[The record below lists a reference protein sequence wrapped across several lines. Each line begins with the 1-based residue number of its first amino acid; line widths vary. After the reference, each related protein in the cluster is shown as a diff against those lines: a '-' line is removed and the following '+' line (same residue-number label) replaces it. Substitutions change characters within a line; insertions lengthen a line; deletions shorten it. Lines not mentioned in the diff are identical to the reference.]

1 MEEYKMRK
9 DSSRNNT
16 QSNSLHNTRSNNLQ
30 SNAQRRAQQVVDE
43 YVTHAQLR
51 TDPQGSWTGKP
62 RNANEVPV
70 QDADDL

>member
-1 MEEYKMRK
+1 MRK
-9 DSSRNNT
+9 DNSRSNT
-16 QSNSLHNTRSNNLQ
+16 QNNSLNSTRNNNLQ
-30 SNAQRRAQQVVDE
+30 SNAQRKAQQVVDE
-43 YVTHAQLR
+43 YVTHAQLK